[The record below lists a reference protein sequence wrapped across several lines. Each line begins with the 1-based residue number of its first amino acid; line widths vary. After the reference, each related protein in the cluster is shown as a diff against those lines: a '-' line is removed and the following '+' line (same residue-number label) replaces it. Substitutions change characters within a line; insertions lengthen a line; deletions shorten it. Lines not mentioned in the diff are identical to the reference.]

1 MRFAPAIAHDIA
13 PIRALL
19 SRKGSRVWDAPCTRA
34 LTQCAEHAAKR
45 LQLGI
50 TRAGH
55 PVHLYIQCGARACVA
70 LGCQVWDEVEVPTL
84 IMARDL
90 TATEAALSEVERILS
105 LAHCFC
111 RKFQGMLLNTPI
123 TCFLPDRA
131 HLLVVHDR
139 DCALRV

>member
-13 PIRALL
+13 PIRAPL

>member
-1 MRFAPAIAHDIA
+1 M
-13 PIRALL
+13 
-19 SRKGSRVWDAPCTRA
+19 
-34 LTQCAEHAAKR
+34 
-45 LQLGI
+45 
-50 TRAGH
+50 
-55 PVHLYIQCGARACVA
+55 HLYIQCGARACIA

>member
-55 PVHLYIQCGARACVA
+55 PVHLYIQCGARACIA